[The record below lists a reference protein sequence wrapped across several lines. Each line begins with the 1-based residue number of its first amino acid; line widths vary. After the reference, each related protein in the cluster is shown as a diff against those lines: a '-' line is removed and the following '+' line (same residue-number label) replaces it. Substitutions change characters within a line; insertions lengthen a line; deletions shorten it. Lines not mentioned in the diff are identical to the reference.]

1 MIQSSN
7 GKRYFSM
14 AIWLHINHAI
24 CQNIVRYHNFPILC
38 VIVLI
43 DYGPTEIINCELFSL
58 FIVLA
63 QFLKLGEQ
71 KCSENGKKIDP
82 TTLLCSHN
90 NFAISGFALSSEI
103 FFLLPQW

>member
-7 GKRYFSM
+7 GKLYFSM

-38 VIVLI
+38 IIVLM
-43 DYGPTEIINCELFSL
+43 DYGPTELINCKVFSL

-63 QFLKLGEQ
+63 LFLKLGE
-71 KCSENGKKIDP
+71 CSENGRKIDP
-82 TTLLCSHN
+82 TTLFSSHN
-90 NFAISGFALSSEI
+90 NFAISDFALSSKI
-103 FFLLPQW
+103 FFFLPQW